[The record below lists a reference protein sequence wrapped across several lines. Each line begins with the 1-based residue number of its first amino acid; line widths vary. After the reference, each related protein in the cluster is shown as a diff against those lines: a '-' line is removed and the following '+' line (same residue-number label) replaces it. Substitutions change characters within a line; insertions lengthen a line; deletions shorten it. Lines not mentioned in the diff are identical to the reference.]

1 MLMLMTILQ
10 ALLLVIGL
18 SIDAFATSFGY
29 GVNKIKM
36 PYYSMMII
44 AVICSSVLGVSLF
57 AGKAISAFLT
67 PHLTLLICFV
77 LLLTLGILRLFESLF
92 KGYLKKRNLTFK
104 EIHFKIFDLEFDLN
118 LGVCP
123 EVLDTTHD
131 RVLNASEAAAIAL
144 ACSLDGLA
152 VGFGVGL
159 TSVNPFLTIGLSLFS
174 TIAAIV
180 CGSYL
185 GRVLSHKIDFNLS
198 WITGVTLMT
207 IAFLKVI

>member
-1 MLMLMTILQ
+1 MLMLITIIQ

-29 GVNKIKM
+29 GVNKIKI
-36 PYYSMMII
+36 PYYSMIII
-44 AVICSSVLGVSLF
+44 AVICSTVLGIALF
-57 AGKAISAFLT
+57 AGQAVSAFLT
-67 PHLTLLICFV
+67 PHMTLLICFV
-77 LLLTLGILRLFESLF
+77 LLLGLGSLRLFESLF

-118 LGVCP
+118 LGVSP
-123 EVLDTTHD
+123 EVLDTSHA
-131 RVLNASEAAAIAL
+131 RILNPSEAAAIAL

-159 TSVNPFLTIGLSLFS
+159 ASVNPFLIIGLSLLS
-174 TIAAIV
+174 TIAAIIS
-180 CGSYL
+180 GSYF
-185 GRVLSHKIDFNLS
+185 GRTLSHKIDFNLS